1 VERLL
6 RLGELSTYTT
16 LQRIVGSTKN
26 LHSDGDGVL
35 LVISEVGHGESAA
48 REARLRT
55 SHLDAAGLI
64 VPAES
69 EVMDGPLRVLGIV
82 DPDPF
87 QLKGIRGLNITLRE
101 VNELRS
107 HYSVTP
113 ALALYSYSTPE
124 AAVKSLKAPLGSAVP
139 M

>member
-1 VERLL
+1 L
-6 RLGELSTYTT
+6 
-16 LQRIVGSTKN
+16 N
-26 LHSDGDGVL
+26 
-35 LVISEVGHGESAA
+35 
-48 REARLRT
+48 
-55 SHLDAAGLI
+55 AAGLI

-139 M
+139 MSRNRLPSDFSQREMELKSGKGRSPWDVGLVISTRTKGPSLDTWIEISGTSGAL